1 MGGVRLGTY
10 GRHTDRLAMQ
20 NLTRVWGR
28 RSGAPPGWYG
38 AATVLGVTTS
48 FVWRRVWPAPE
59 GTPVRQVYAWI
70 VDEGGRVLLVDMPGG
85 WNLPG
90 GTPEECDAG
99 WEATLRREV
108 LEEADV
114 TLRDVVPLGFQEV
127 RTDGGDP
134 FVQLRVVAR
143 VEQWREATPDPDNG
157 LVYPRV
163 WVPLDHAAG
172 LLGWGAPG
180 VAQAAAAA
188 QVAADVYGFA
198 RAAVAHGASA
208 DSSPVMQLV

>member
-1 MGGVRLGTY
+1 ML
-10 GRHTDRLAMQ
+10 D
-20 NLTRVWGR
+20 
-28 RSGAPPGWYG
+28 
-38 AATVLGVTTS
+38 VTTS
-48 FVWRRVWPAPE
+48 FVWRRVWPAPD
-59 GTPVRQVYAWI
+59 GMPVRQVYAWV
-70 VDEGGRVLLVDMPGG
+70 VDVSGRVLLIDMPGG

-90 GTPEECDAG
+90 GTPEVCDAG

-114 TLRDVVPLGFQEV
+114 TLRDVVPIGYQEV
-127 RTDGGDP
+127 RADGGDP

-163 WVPLDHAAG
+163 WVPLGRAAD

-180 VAQAAAAA
+180 AAQAAAAA
-188 QVAADVYGFA
+188 RVAVDVYGFA
-198 RAAVAHGASA
+198 AAALAQGASV